1 MNLIKPNKLQIG
13 DTIGIIAPAGEV
25 NIEKIHK
32 AKKYLE
38 SIGYKVKL
46 GSNIDKTNNYLAG
59 SDDER
64 AYDLNNAFA
73 DPEIKAIICARGG
86 YGSIRL
92 LDKIDYKVIKN
103 NPKIF
108 CGYSDITALSA
119 IILKN
124 TGLITFSGAMVQSD
138 FATDEL
144 NNYTLKSFFDTL
156 CGNEIILNPQ
166 KPVVYLNGNAKGL
179 LLGGNLSTLTSL
191 CGLDFIPDKD
201 FIFFAE
207 DLNEPVYKIDR
218 YFTQLLN
225 IKDFKQHIKAVILGD
240 FLDIDNNKYFENLF
254 ESIAK
259 ELNIPIISGYPKSHS
274 KKKATVP
281 YGASAALENCTLK
294 IKDFTV

>member
-64 AYDLNNAFA
+64 AYDMNNAFA

-119 IILKN
+119 LILKT
-124 TGLITFSGAMVQSD
+124 TGLITFSGAMAQSD
-138 FATDEL
+138 FASEKL
-144 NNYTLKSFFDTL
+144 NNFTSTCFFNAL
-156 CGNEIILNPQ
+156 CGKEIILNPQ
-166 KPVVYLNGNAKGL
+166 NPVVYSNGNTNGL
-179 LLGGNLSTLTSL
+179 LFGGNLSTLTSL
-191 CGLDFIPDKD
+191 CGIDFIPDKD

-240 FLDIDNNKYFENLF
+240 FLDIDNNKYFDDLF
-254 ESIAK
+254 ESLAK
-259 ELNIPIISGYPKSHS
+259 ELNIPIISGYPISHS
-274 KKKATVP
+274 PQKATVP
-281 YGASAALENCTLK
+281 YGAPATLENCTLK

>member
-119 IILKN
+119 FILKN
-124 TGLITFSGAMVQSD
+124 TGLITFSGAMIQSD
-138 FATDEL
+138 FASEEL
-144 NNYTLKSFFDTL
+144 NDFTSSCFFNAL
-156 CGNEIILNPQ
+156 CGNEITLTPQ
-166 KPVVYLNGNAKGL
+166 DPVVFSNGNANGL
-179 LLGGNLSTLTSL
+179 LFGGNLSTLTSL
-191 CGLDFIPDKD
+191 CGIDFIPDKD

-240 FLDIDNNKYFENLF
+240 FLDIDNNKYFEDLF
-254 ESIAK
+254 ENLAK
-259 ELNIPIISGYPKSHS
+259 ELNIPIISGYPISHS
-274 KKKATVP
+274 SKKATVP